1 LPVTRRDLLKTVLA
15 TAGTAPLIAAVN
27 ERAPT
32 FDFPTQPRQRL
43 AVTSYP
49 FRAYIESPSNRARDP
64 KLKGFDLK
72 EFPALMIEKF
82 GIYNI
87 NPLGDHL
94 ASTEPAYLESFRAAV
109 AKTGSHMVGL
119 GLSGRR
125 FYAAD
130 ADVRKAAVE
139 YGRTWVDNARILGSP
154 SVRQHVSG
162 RQGDKPD
169 VALAAGSLG
178 ELAEYGARRN
188 IVINLENDS
197 PVAEDPFFLVAV
209 IERVN
214 NPYLRG
220 LPDFGNSLRGHDAAY
235 NQKAVSAMLKHA
247 WNMCHVKDTLRTR
260 DGQVYTVDLKT
271 MFGLAKESSYRGYFS
286 MEFDTGAGDPF
297 TGTKHLVEET
307 LKYLA

>member
-1 LPVTRRDLLKTVLA
+1 M
-15 TAGTAPLIAAVN
+15 AAAN
-27 ERAPT
+27 ERAPSLH
-32 FDFPTQPRQRL
+32 FPTQPRQRL

-49 FRAYIESPSNRARDP
+49 FRAYIESPTNRARDP

-87 NPLGDHL
+87 NPLGDHF
-94 ASTEPAYLESFRAAV
+94 ASTEPSYLESFRAAV
-109 AKTGSHMVGL
+109 AKAGSHMVGL

-130 ADVRKAAVE
+130 PDIRKAAVE
-139 YGRTWVDNARILGSP
+139 YGRTWVDNARVVGSP

-169 VALAAGSLG
+169 VALAAESLG
-178 ELAEYGARRN
+178 ELAEYGAN
-188 IVINLENDS
+188 HNVVINLENDS

-214 NPYLRG
+214 NPYLRA

-247 WNMCHVKDTLRTR
+247 WNMCHVKDTLRER
-260 DGQVYTVDLKT
+260 DGHVDTVDLKT
-271 MFGLAKESSYRGYFS
+271 MFGLAKQYSYRGYFS
-286 MEFDTGAGDPF
+286 MEVDTSGVDPF
-297 TGTKHLVEET
+297 TGTKRLVEES
-307 LKYLA
+307 LRYLA

>member
-1 LPVTRRDLLKTVLA
+1 MPVSRRSLLLG
-15 TAGTAPLIAAVN
+15 AGAASLIGAPN
-27 ERAPT
+27 QSSPS
-32 FDFPTQPRQRL
+32 FHFPVEPRQRL

-64 KLKGFDLK
+64 KVKGFDLK
-72 EFPALMIEKF
+72 AFPALMIEKF

-94 ASTEPAYLESFRAAV
+94 ASTEPSYLESFRAAV
-109 AKTGSHMVGL
+109 AKAGSHMVGL

-130 ADVRKAAVE
+130 PETRKAAVD
-139 YGRTWVDNARILGSP
+139 YGRTWVDNARVLGSP

-162 RQGDKPD
+162 GKGEKPD
-169 VALAAGSLG
+169 VALAAESLG
-178 ELAEYGARRN
+178 ELAEYGARHN
-188 IVINLENDS
+188 VVINLENDS

-235 NQKAVSAMLKHA
+235 NRKAVSAMLKHA

-271 MFGLAKESSYRGYFS
+271 MFGLAKEYSYRGYFS

-297 TGTKHLVEET
+297 TGTKHLVEES
-307 LKYLA
+307 LRYLG

>member
-1 LPVTRRDLLKTVLA
+1 
-15 TAGTAPLIAAVN
+15 LIGAAN
-27 ERAPT
+27 QSGPT
-32 FDFPTQPRQRL
+32 FHFPVEPRQRL
-43 AVTSYP
+43 AATSYP
-49 FRAYIESPSNRARDP
+49 FRAYIESPTNRARDP
-64 KLKGFDLK
+64 KVKGFDLK

-94 ASTEPAYLESFRAAV
+94 ASTEPSYLESFRTAV
-109 AKTGSHMVGL
+109 AKAGSQMVGL

-125 FYAAD
+125 FYAPD
-130 ADVRKAAVE
+130 PELRKAAVE

-154 SVRQHVSG
+154 SIRQHVSG
-162 RQGDKPD
+162 AKGEKPD
-169 VALAAGSLG
+169 VALAAESLG

-271 MFGLAKESSYRGYFS
+271 MFGLAKQYGYRGYFS

-297 TGTKHLVEET
+297 TGTKHLVEES
-307 LKYLA
+307 LRYLA